1 MKGLILCGGLGT
13 RLRPMT
19 YTRAKQLLP
28 VANKPILYYALDAF
42 REAGVT
48 QIGIVVGETASEI
61 KDAVQDGS
69 KWGVTVEYIPQE
81 APLGLAHA
89 VKISRSFL
97 KNDPFVMY
105 LGDNLLQGGVT
116 ELIND
121 FEENSPDALV
131 LLKSV
136 SNPQSFGVAELDEKG
151 HLIRLVEK
159 PSHPASDLALV
170 GVYLFTEKIHSAIGR
185 ISPSPRGELEIT
197 DAIQEMI
204 DSGYRVHSRIHS
216 GWWLDTGKKD
226 DLLEAN
232 RVVLQELRTSIG
244 GNVEKNTQI
253 EGPVSIGEGSF
264 VENSI
269 LKGPLVIGEGCRIM
283 NAVLGP
289 DTSIGNSCIINGNE
303 IMGSVI
309 LDHCEISGE
318 LPPIQESLIGR
329 NVILHGRKRK
339 EKSLHLLL
347 GDDSDVN
354 MSF

>member
-42 REAGVT
+42 REAVIT

-136 SNPQSFGVAELDEKG
+136 SNPQSFGVAELDEK
-151 HLIRLVEK
+151 
-159 PSHPASDLALV
+159 
-170 GVYLFTEKIHSAIGR
+170 AI
-185 ISPSPRGELEIT
+185 
-197 DAIQEMI
+197 
-204 DSGYRVHSRIHS
+204 
-216 GWWLDTGKKD
+216 
-226 DLLEAN
+226 
-232 RVVLQELRTSIG
+232 
-244 GNVEKNTQI
+244 
-253 EGPVSIGEGSF
+253 
-264 VENSI
+264 
-269 LKGPLVIGEGCRIM
+269 
-283 NAVLGP
+283 
-289 DTSIGNSCIINGNE
+289 
-303 IMGSVI
+303 
-309 LDHCEISGE
+309 
-318 LPPIQESLIGR
+318 
-329 NVILHGRKRK
+329 
-339 EKSLHLLL
+339 
-347 GDDSDVN
+347 
-354 MSF
+354 